1 MKITVVGAG
10 LSGLIAA
17 RDLAS
22 RGHTVVV
29 VDKGRGVG
37 GRLATRRIGD
47 AVFDHG
53 AQFFTVRDARFQAIV
68 DEWLDGGVVRVW
80 CHGFGTEQDGFP
92 RYVGTAGMTS
102 IA

>member
-47 AVFDHG
+47 AVFAVLCACGHNIRKILVHLRTLWVLLFHLIG
-53 AQFFTVRDARFQAIV
+53 AMIWPETPQREASA
-68 DEWLDGGVVRVW
+68 GG
-80 CHGFGTEQDGFP
+80 
-92 RYVGTAGMTS
+92 
-102 IA
+102 